1 MKITPPKNIGRL
13 TALILLMGA
22 TQAINAQ
29 DILVKED
36 GTSIKA
42 WQVDM
47 GGSKIYYRSAAGDNA
62 PLQSI
67 DKASVLMWKKADGTR
82 VMIDQNGNDVAPQQ
96 QALPQAAAPAAP
108 AKSVAPKE
116 AVDQV
121 ANEQTITKIN
131 AVDASYVGKPGK
143 KPGKAV
149 IAILNVDPNSTAADQ
164 NVELKF
170 DRSGDAYVIG
180 GEGITVTARNKTDR
194 TIYIHLG
201 NTFFLRNGVAVPYS
215 LSSQSQQ
222 VPNAKQQQPT
232 AQSFS
237 QSVVAVPAQS
247 SYKLGIQKLVVEDAK
262 GIFGPSFAGHQLY
275 SWTYRGESDR
285 YHLEWECDASD
296 LLIEGT
302 EKRYT
307 PETSPLNF
315 GFNLTYSFSEDNS
328 QPYKINSRLYVAKA
342 IGVDSYYW
350 TANSTSKLKKLI
362 PGLDNVLSLY
372 ITQPGKKSKTAQ
384 AAETKAKLKAGIIT
398 KK

>member
-1 MKITPPKNIGRL
+1 MRITPPKSICRL
-13 TALILLMGA
+13 TALSLLMGA
-22 TQAINAQ
+22 TQSINAQ

-96 QALPQAAAPAAP
+96 QATTAPAAP
-108 AKSVAPKE
+108 VKSAAPKE

-121 ANEQTITKIN
+121 ANTQTIAKTN
-131 AVDASYVGKPGK
+131 AIDVAYVGKPGK
-143 KPGKAV
+143 KSYNEV
-149 IAILNVDPNSTAADQ
+149 IAILNVDPSSTAADQ

-170 DRSGDAYVIG
+170 DRSGDAYGGG

-201 NTFFLRNGVAVPYS
+201 NTFFLRNGVAEPYS
-215 LSSQSQQ
+215 ISSQSQQ
-222 VPNAKQQQPT
+222 VAKNAQQQQSG

-247 SYKLGIQKLVVEDAK
+247 SYKLGIQQLVVKDAK
-262 GIFGPSFAGHQLY
+262 SIFGPRFGAHEHYIY
-275 SWTYRGESDR
+275 SGGLFSAKAEFSNYN
-285 YHLEWECDASD
+285 LEWECEAADRIA
-296 LLIEGT
+296 EGT

-307 PETSPLNF
+307 PETAPLNF

-328 QPYKINSRLYVAKA
+328 QPYKINSRLYVAKT
-342 IGVDSYYW
+342 IGVHNW
-350 TANSTSKLKKLI
+350 TYMGTTSPSKLKKLI
-362 PGLDNVLSLY
+362 PGLDNVMSLFIY
-372 ITQPGKKSKTAQ
+372 QPVKK
-384 AAETKAKLKAGIIT
+384 
-398 KK
+398 